1 MLGGKDM
8 RYSKIKD
15 LREDNDLRQREVAKL
30 LKVRRSTYT
39 MWELGDV
46 NFPVEKLIVLANIL
60 HTNIEYLLNLCTDK
74 SSICYPND
82 IDLVIIGNKLR
93 DYRVKIGKTQKDF
106 AKTLGI
112 RQSSYSYYEDGR
124 TRIPTDRLVILVKV
138 YHIPLNDL
146 FRSDSKVV
154 NNF

>member
-46 NFPVEKLIVLANIL
+46 NFPIEKMIVLANIL
-60 HTNIEYLLNLCTDK
+60 HTNIEYLLNLSADK
-74 SSICYPND
+74 SSIIYPGN
-82 IDLVIIGNKLR
+82 IDLVTIGNKLR
-93 DYRVKIGKTQKDF
+93 DYRIKIGKTQKDF

-124 TRIPTDRLVILVKV
+124 TRIPTDRLVLLCRT

-146 FRSDSKVV
+146 FKVNSNV
-154 NNF
+154 IVL